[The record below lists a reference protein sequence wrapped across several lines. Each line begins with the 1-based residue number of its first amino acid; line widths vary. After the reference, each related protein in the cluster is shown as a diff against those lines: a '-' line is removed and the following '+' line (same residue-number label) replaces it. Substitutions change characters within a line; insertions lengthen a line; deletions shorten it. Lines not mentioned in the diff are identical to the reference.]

1 MTTIEDISTAKL
13 IPVSPIPVVNVA
25 QVPQRSPLRYPGGKT
40 WLVPHIREWL
50 ATANSPQLLAEPF
63 AGGAITSLTAVMENL
78 VPRCLLVELD
88 QDVAAFWV
96 TALYNSDQ
104 LIELIKEFTLTRDSV
119 DLLEH
124 QQPST
129 VIERGF
135 RTLVLNR
142 TRRGGILAKG
152 ASLTRTAEKG
162 KGLASRWYPETLKQR
177 LTAIAEHNGRIDF
190 LEADGMTILE
200 GMLTNRLQP
209 GLAVFVDPPYTAEG
223 KRAGLRLYTHNQID
237 HARLFHVLAQIAQRG
252 GEVFATYDESPEIL
266 ALTEKYSFHA
276 VRVMMKNTHHNH
288 ISELVITNRRV
299 FVE

>member
-1 MTTIEDISTAKL
+1 MTSTDY
-13 IPVSPIPVVNVA
+13 ITTTWQYPTSPIPVVNVA

-40 WLVPHIREWL
+40 WLVPHIRKWL
-50 ATANSPQLLAEPF
+50 ATMNSPQLLTEPF

-78 VPRCLLVELD
+78 VPRCLLVERD

-96 TALYNSDQ
+96 TALNNSDQ
-104 LIELIKEFTLTRDSV
+104 LIELIKEFTPTRDSV
-119 DLLEH
+119 ELLEH

-177 LTAIAEHNGRIDF
+177 LTAVAEHNSRIDF
-190 LEADGMTILE
+190 LEADGMALLE
-200 GMLTNRLQP
+200 EMLTYRLQP

-223 KRAGLRLYTHNQID
+223 KRAGRRLYTHNQID
-237 HARLFHVLAQIAQRG
+237 HARLFQLLAQIAQRG
-252 GEVFATYDESPEIL
+252 GEVLATYDESPEIL
-266 ALTEKYSFHA
+266 ALIEKYSFHA
-276 VRVMMKNTHHNH
+276 VRVMMKNTHHDH

-299 FVE
+299 FIE